1 MCVTAITLN
10 GFMNIS
16 NGYIGNVLFI
26 QLQNNLYLK
35 TLKLNMSFT
44 YSSSTSNAS
53 IDMDKLI
60 WCEIVK
66 EKKGK

>member
-60 WCEIVK
+60 WCFVL
-66 EKKGK
+66 

>member
-10 GFMNIS
+10 GFMNTS

-44 YSSSTSNAS
+44 YSSTSNVS

-60 WCEIVK
+60 WSFVL
-66 EKKGK
+66 